1 MMNKMD
7 ELDDENGLS
16 LQKFKAQFGKHT
28 VPADLL
34 QLYDFGKK
42 HGHYNYSENFYLGN
56 FDKRGLKTYSKN
68 GTFINAFIEFAG
80 ANGTG
85 SSYGF
90 WVLNEDLNECPVVI
104 FGDEGGIQ
112 VIAGNFRQLLQLL
125 SFDHEPSVSYDE
137 VSFYFDEE
145 DEDYEHSESHEE
157 YVLWLQ
163 LNFGLQPITT
173 DEETELIIEKAQQ
186 KYQKQLNEFIAQY
199 EFKEVDYTI
208 LDTSAIQL
216 VPFDAVKHF
225 IAADSWMI
233 KNHER
238 GDVEYQNV
246 LFIDGDWIID
256 NIDLADPFHGLNEN
270 QIKLYSETASLF
282 IINGNLKAKNIYSS
296 NDDGAFGL
304 IVTGNAEAN
313 NMVVGGSDIII
324 NNNLKIKDLFWG
336 SYNHGSLTVE
346 NIVSARVFISS
357 EEYYFEYIPR
367 KMEVEMYLEDPEL
380 EEDKELM
387 AKLADKF
394 FASHLLQFDIDEIY
408 EEEFENIESWS
419 DILYRNT
426 IINVL
431 KTGDPILKSDFTD
444 STNYFEEE
452 EDVIPNLFQDTTFKN
467 KESFDLQFD
476 NFQKVLSFFKDE
488 KGGPRYYFKL
498 PEINASVMIMTE
510 DGTKQ
515 KISDG
520 SKVAIQNIIM
530 VDIHKDSEH
539 FSAGDEFMIWRQKE
553 ETGFKTLFKK
563 PKYDYTNKDGKSM
576 FVFLVR
582 DPDHSF
588 YKYRIAFELCKV
600 EALQKIWDLVLET
613 IEKGVYYKNKYETF
627 VKPAAITSMLQLPMI
642 VEKYPNSWN
651 DSDQCP
657 WFGNSCYS
665 FFQGTDTNFP
675 AIKIVKEIDNIN
687 NDFDAKSYY
696 YWFDTNIQKATLGY
710 LANYHELNDPLYD
723 MRYSKESEGVP
734 FYHYP
739 LYQEAIKL
747 WKKALVVL
755 PNENERYV
763 AKKKSEYQME
773 FSETE
778 VEYRKY
784 YIEKP
789 ITENKLA
796 DLTYE
801 NFNILANYCETCDRS
816 YTYDFFV
823 IIRDYHWISVKL
835 TDVWSLHSVT
845 QKKALKFIFLDEPFG
860 NDTENENYAALKYN
874 VEIDVNNYL
883 SYFTN
888 AETDVDA
895 EKNIQ
900 FLLFQLLKDIKKTAP
915 YFIIP
920 NNAEAAQDELN
931 STIKKNQ
938 EQIFGSRFIK
948 SKKDN
953 GGFWENGIWDKDYFY
968 SFQVWEENNLDIR
981 ISWTHPEKSQLDNL
995 SNNMQV
1001 ATIRFNKDTKQ
1012 ITYYFQTTF
1021 ENDIAIENFE
1031 FDLNQIEK
1039 IVIGYHL
1046 MMQKVKLESES
1057 LKEINKKIAKKRNYQ
1072 VTKPFDKIEIDGI
1085 TFTLKDRLEATE
1097 ILDQC
1102 TDFDN
1107 EKVYDP
1113 FYISHL
1119 ENDEEDYKSFFL
1131 VAENEVIAEKLNLDT
1146 YPPDSEDIYI
1156 LGYIFLKNIIL
1167 NKYVEAYDLDFSPP
1181 LICMDDVEIGSLLLA
1196 GNTFYFHKN
1205 LKCVNLH
1212 GEYNHGNLIAKGR
1225 TDADFIFADDF
1236 NMKFNE
1242 PSMVVSCSS
1251 DSDIEKIND
1260 LSTLDLNIDYE
1271 LNYLPA
1277 MHNLQH
1283 CVQDRF
1289 IYLDGEYGYRIKD
1302 EGYRT
1307 GINQYAEDEETF
1319 FDCLRKG
1326 ESVLDYEKLETN
1338 RTMFIANAFAIA
1350 KGMFAKHDNLK
1361 DLALGEVYYLFPNP
1375 NYNHIN
1381 FYFQETD
1388 EFYFIGYWNTWFNIS
1403 ISVGLHKSGEKD
1415 QHQLT
1420 VFYWNKENTATRY
1433 SFTVS
1438 MDEMTHYNNICQ
1450 KVFIEAIERMG

>member
-1 MMNKMD
+1 
-7 ELDDENGLS
+7 
-16 LQKFKAQFGKHT
+16 
-28 VPADLL
+28 
-34 QLYDFGKK
+34 
-42 HGHYNYSENFYLGN
+42 
-56 FDKRGLKTYSKN
+56 
-68 GTFINAFIEFAG
+68 
-80 ANGTG
+80 
-85 SSYGF
+85 
-90 WVLNEDLNECPVVI
+90 
-104 FGDEGGIQ
+104 
-112 VIAGNFRQLLQLL
+112 
-125 SFDHEPSVSYDE
+125 
-137 VSFYFDEE
+137 
-145 DEDYEHSESHEE
+145 
-157 YVLWLQ
+157 
-163 LNFGLQPITT
+163 
-173 DEETELIIEKAQQ
+173 
-186 KYQKQLNEFIAQY
+186 
-199 EFKEVDYTI
+199 
-208 LDTSAIQL
+208 
-216 VPFDAVKHF
+216 
-225 IAADSWMI
+225 
-233 KNHER
+233 
-238 GDVEYQNV
+238 
-246 LFIDGDWIID
+246 
-256 NIDLADPFHGLNEN
+256 
-270 QIKLYSETASLF
+270 
-282 IINGNLKAKNIYSS
+282 
-296 NDDGAFGL
+296 
-304 IVTGNAEAN
+304 
-313 NMVVGGSDIII
+313 
-324 NNNLKIKDLFWG
+324 
-336 SYNHGSLTVE
+336 
-346 NIVSARVFISS
+346 
-357 EEYYFEYIPR
+357 
-367 KMEVEMYLEDPEL
+367 
-380 EEDKELM
+380 
-387 AKLADKF
+387 
-394 FASHLLQFDIDEIY
+394 
-408 EEEFENIESWS
+408 
-419 DILYRNT
+419 
-426 IINVL
+426 
-431 KTGDPILKSDFTD
+431 
-444 STNYFEEE
+444 
-452 EDVIPNLFQDTTFKN
+452 
-467 KESFDLQFD
+467 
-476 NFQKVLSFFKDE
+476 
-488 KGGPRYYFKL
+488 
-498 PEINASVMIMTE
+498 
-510 DGTKQ
+510 
-515 KISDG
+515 
-520 SKVAIQNIIM
+520 
-530 VDIHKDSEH
+530 
-539 FSAGDEFMIWRQKE
+539 
-553 ETGFKTLFKK
+553 
-563 PKYDYTNKDGKSM
+563 
-576 FVFLVR
+576 
-582 DPDHSF
+582 
-588 YKYRIAFELCKV
+588 
-600 EALQKIWDLVLET
+600 
-613 IEKGVYYKNKYETF
+613 
-627 VKPAAITSMLQLPMI
+627 
-642 VEKYPNSWN
+642 
-651 DSDQCP
+651 
-657 WFGNSCYS
+657 
-665 FFQGTDTNFP
+665 
-675 AIKIVKEIDNIN
+675 
-687 NDFDAKSYY
+687 
-696 YWFDTNIQKATLGY
+696 
-710 LANYHELNDPLYD
+710 
-723 MRYSKESEGVP
+723 
-734 FYHYP
+734 
-739 LYQEAIKL
+739 
-747 WKKALVVL
+747 
-755 PNENERYV
+755 
-763 AKKKSEYQME
+763 
-773 FSETE
+773 
-778 VEYRKY
+778 
-784 YIEKP
+784 
-789 ITENKLA
+789 
-796 DLTYE
+796 
-801 NFNILANYCETCDRS
+801 
-816 YTYDFFV
+816 
-823 IIRDYHWISVKL
+823 
-835 TDVWSLHSVT
+835 
-845 QKKALKFIFLDEPFG
+845 
-860 NDTENENYAALKYN
+860 
-874 VEIDVNNYL
+874 
-883 SYFTN
+883 
-888 AETDVDA
+888 
-895 EKNIQ
+895 
-900 FLLFQLLKDIKKTAP
+900 
-915 YFIIP
+915 IIP

-938 EQIFGSRFIK
+938 EQIFGSRFVK

-1057 LKEINKKIAKKRNYQ
+1057 LKEINKKNTEKQNYQ
-1072 VTKPFDKIEIDGI
+1072 VIKPFETIEIEGI

-1107 EKVYDP
+1107 AKVYDP

-1181 LICMDDVEIGSLLLA
+1181 LICMDDVEIGSLLLS

-1205 LKCVNLH
+1205 LKCFNLH
-1212 GEYNHGNLIAKGR
+1212 GEYNHGNLIVKGR

-1260 LSTLDLNIDYE
+1260 VSTLDLNIDYE

-1307 GINQYAEDEETF
+1307 GINQYAEGEETF

-1350 KGMFAKHDNLK
+1350 KGMFAKHENLK